1 MKRLISLVL
10 CSVCVLSHNLA
21 QAQDRSNGDAAIL
34 GNQELPKVLY
44 IVPWKK
50 PVQGEVASSKGF
62 VSVVNEELVP
72 IDREVFRRQLQFQSQ
87 LQARQQ
93 PKTTDASVKPV
104 AP

>member
-1 MKRLISLVL
+1 MKRLSSLLVL
-10 CSVCVLSHNLA
+10 ACVLSQGLA
-21 QAQDRSNGDAAIL
+21 QAQERANVDGPAIL

-50 PVQGEVASSKGF
+50 SVQSEVAGKGF
-62 VSVVNEELVP
+62 VSVVNEDLVP
-72 IDREVFRRQLQFQSQ
+72 IDREVFLRQMQFQSQ

-93 PKTTDASVKPV
+93 PKS

>member
-1 MKRLISLVL
+1 MKRLSNLLVL
-10 CSVCVLSHNLA
+10 ACVLSQGLA
-21 QAQDRSNGDAAIL
+21 QAQERSNVDGPAIL

-50 PVQGEVASSKGF
+50 PVQTEVAGKGF
-62 VSVVNEELVP
+62 VSVVNEDLVP
-72 IDREVFRRQLQFQSQ
+72 IDREVFLRQVQFQSQ

-93 PKTTDASVKPV
+93 PKS

>member
-1 MKRLISLVL
+1 MKRLSNLLVL
-10 CSVCVLSHNLA
+10 AFVLSQGLA
-21 QAQDRSNGDAAIL
+21 QAQERSNVDGPAIL

-50 PVQGEVASSKGF
+50 PVQSEVAGKGF
-62 VSVVNEELVP
+62 VSVVNEDLVP
-72 IDREVFRRQLQFQSQ
+72 IDREVFLRQVQFQSQ

-93 PKTTDASVKPV
+93 PKS

>member
-1 MKRLISLVL
+1 MKRLACMLVL
-10 CSVCVLSHNLA
+10 GCLMSHGLA
-21 QAQDRSNGDAAIL
+21 QAQDRTGAESPAIV

-50 PVQGEVASSKGF
+50 PVQSEVAGKGF
-62 VSVVNEELVP
+62 VSVVNEDLVP
-72 IDREVFRRQLQFQSQ
+72 IDREVFLRQVQFQSQ

-93 PKTTDASVKPV
+93 PKS

>member
-1 MKRLISLVL
+1 MKRLASWLVL
-10 CSVCVLSHNLA
+10 GCVVIHGLA
-21 QAQDRSNGDAAIL
+21 QAQDRSNTEAPAIL

-50 PVQGEVASSKGF
+50 PVQSEVAGKGF
-62 VSVVNEELVP
+62 VSVVNEDLAP
-72 IDREVFRRQLQFQSQ
+72 IDREVFLRQVQFQSQ

-93 PKTTDASVKPV
+93 PKS

>member
-1 MKRLISLVL
+1 MKRLFNLLVL
-10 CSVCVLSHNLA
+10 AFVLSQGLA
-21 QAQDRSNGDAAIL
+21 QAQERSNVDGPAIL

-50 PVQGEVASSKGF
+50 PVQSEVAGKGF
-62 VSVVNEELVP
+62 VSVVNEDLVP
-72 IDREVFRRQLQFQSQ
+72 IDREVFLRQVQFQSQ

-93 PKTTDASVKPV
+93 PKS

>member
-1 MKRLISLVL
+1 MKRLICMLFL
-10 CSVCVLSHNLA
+10 GCVVGHGFA
-21 QAQDRSNGDAAIL
+21 QAQDRSNTDAPAVL

-50 PVQGEVASSKGF
+50 PVQSEVAGKGF
-62 VSVVNEELVP
+62 VSVINEDLVP
-72 IDREVFRRQLQFQSQ
+72 IDREVFLRQMQFQSQ

-93 PKTTDASVKPV
+93 PKS

>member
-1 MKRLISLVL
+1 MKRLSSLLVL
-10 CSVCVLSHNLA
+10 ACVLGQGLA
-21 QAQDRSNGDAAIL
+21 QAQERSNVDGPAIL

-50 PVQGEVASSKGF
+50 PVQTEVAGKGF
-62 VSVVNEELVP
+62 VSVVNEDLVP
-72 IDREVFRRQLQFQSQ
+72 IDREVFLRQVQFQSQ

-93 PKTTDASVKPV
+93 PKS